1 MRVCTSTGVVFVLA
15 FGLVACSDHTTD
27 PGSSFNLA
35 INATT
40 ATPVIGQDASGQP
53 QLTCAVSL
61 DATAAGNGSANWVD
75 AVFRLYFGADRSV
88 VVDSGTIDA
97 SGLQQA
103 WGSSS
108 IGSSQTEHSV
118 WHLSADVPFSGDFE
132 FHYSVVGSTTPG
144 VRKVVVPLTCVLAT
158 TSQQPPPSIS
168 AVTTSPA
175 SGNLSTDSSLTIS
188 YSASSAAGLWLTQV
202 HVSGPCDVRQA
213 FAEGLHNSASHT
225 VKLPFPNT
233 CSLSVP
239 MTVAITAMDGTAQEK
254 VQTVQLP
261 LSLAD
266 LDPPTIAPLFFLRSG
281 GGAQP
286 VASGDYFGGE
296 SITFI
301 VNASDNRKLASVSWL
316 VMPFGTSDFVVA
328 NAQGISQRTGILVQS
343 TWTGPM
349 QIAFSAVDSVG
360 LTTTFVTPPDSL
372 RLHPTVS
379 RSTQLGTVPGA
390 NGLLAIDSRRGVI
403 YMLEYPNQQIAVVS
417 MSTLQVLST
426 IPVPG
431 EADDIALTP
440 HGDSLVI
447 AFYGLPQLGVVDLRQ
462 PTLAVTT
469 IPIVGLDATVHQTAI
484 HMAVLANGHVML
496 ATRGDILT
504 AWTLL
509 DVDLTTGIGRARN
522 EIAVNGVIGEV
533 LMQGSADGS
542 AVALAEQDARCLRR
556 YVAATDSFSACVTN
570 FVLGVIPTIDATGDR
585 ILLNQTIYDAS
596 MQPLPSGLNL
606 TPGGVA
612 YGTISSD
619 GQLYYQLFTFGVV
632 RRNANDGSIVDRS
645 LIPTFNLNMTPRISP
660 DGNTLVIIDKENA
673 VTKLGL
679 IDMR

>member
-1 MRVCTSTGVVFVLA
+1 MRMRTCTDVVFVLA
-15 FGLVACSDHTTD
+15 FGLIACSDHTTD
-27 PGSSFNLA
+27 PGPNFNVA
-35 INATT
+35 INANT

-53 QLTCAVSL
+53 QLTCAISL
-61 DATAAGNGSANWVD
+61 DATAEGKGTANWLD
-75 AVFRLYFGADRSV
+75 AVFRLYFGTDRSV

-118 WHLSADVPFSGDFE
+118 WHLSANVPFSGDFE

-144 VRKVVVPLTCVLAT
+144 VRKVVVPVTCVLAAT
-158 TSQQPPPSIS
+158 TQQPPPTIS
-168 AVTTSPA
+168 GVTTSPA
-175 SGNLSTDSSLTIS
+175 SGNLSTDSSLTVS
-188 YSASSAAGLWLTQV
+188 YNASSAAGLWLTQV
-202 HVSGPCDVRQA
+202 HVSGPCDVRQV
-213 FAEGLHNSASHT
+213 FAEGLHNSVSHT

-233 CSLSVP
+233 CSLGVP
-239 MTVAITAMDGTAQEK
+239 LTVAITAMDGAAQEK

-266 LDPPTIAPLFFLRSG
+266 LDPPTIAPLFFLRAG

-286 VASGDYFGGE
+286 VASGDYFAGD

-301 VNASDNRKLASVSWL
+301 VNAADNRKLASVSWL

-328 NAQGISQRTGILVQS
+328 NSPGISQRTGILVQP

-349 QIAFSAVDSVG
+349 QISFSAVDSVG
-360 LTTTFVTPPDSL
+360 LTTNYVTPPDSL

-403 YMLEYPNQQIAVVS
+403 YMLEYPSQQIAVVS

-447 AFYGLPQLGVVDLRQ
+447 AFYGLPQLGIVDLRQ
-462 PTLAVTT
+462 PMLAVTT
-469 IPIVGLDATVHQTAI
+469 MPIVGLDTALHQWPL
-484 HMAVLANGHVML
+484 HLAVLANGHALVG
-496 ATRGDILT
+496 TTGNT
-504 AWTLL
+504 QSAWTLL
-509 DVDLTTGIGRARN
+509 DVDLTTGIAHTRG

-556 YVAATDSFSACVTN
+556 YATATDTFSACVTN
-570 FVLGVIPTIDATGDR
+570 FVLGVVPTIDATGDR

-612 YGTISSD
+612 YGAISSD

-632 RRNANDGSIVDRS
+632 RRNANNGSILDRS
-645 LIPTFNLNMTPRISP
+645 LIPAFNLNMTPRISP
-660 DGNTLVIIDKENA
+660 DGNTLVIIDKENTF
-673 VTKLGL
+673 TKLGL